1 MKTFSVAVAVAVMLA
16 FICTQESSALPL
28 AGVQELEEPV
38 NYDNGDLPVADH
50 PQWPVE
56 KEKVKEIEDPVGT
69 DNPGAEYE
77 ETSVETWMVQELEE
91 PVGTDYP
98 AAEYEETSVETW
110 MMPFNIRGKH
120 QSGPIRCRYCC
131 GCCVLGVC
139 GMCCK

>member
-77 ETSVETWMVQELEE
+77 ETSVETWM
-91 PVGTDYP
+91 
-98 AAEYEETSVETW
+98 
-110 MMPFNIRGKH
+110 MPFNIRGKH